1 VAASARGLA
10 AILAALLVVA
20 SLGGASTSVA
30 QEAAT
35 APATAEPSAAPQ
47 PISKEKIDQLV
58 APIAL
63 YPDNLLGQILAA
75 STYPLEVVFAARWVA
90 ANPKVTGQALEDSMQ
105 QQTWDPSVKALT
117 AVPQVLQMMSDK
129 VEWTRDLGDAY
140 LSQPDDIAA
149 SVQRLRARAD
159 ASGNLKETSK
169 LKVRRE
175 RAPPPAQPV
184 VGVEPLPE
192 YIVIE
197 PVEPDVVYVPV
208 YDPWVVYGVWPY
220 PYYRPF
226 YWYPPGYV
234 TVGIIGFGAPCVVG
248 AAIWA
253 RYSWY
258 SRRVTVNV
266 VNYNRFNRVTLANA
280 NVNHNW
286 KHDPAHRGSL
296 SYSTPK
302 LQQQFGKT
310 SVGNINQGPKFGPDA
325 SQKVLSTRGITGTP
339 GSPQGIAN
347 LNGKPNPNA
356 RTNQNAGPNA
366 SRTFNNNL
374 QTGTNTG
381 KPVNVTNNNP
391 SFSRS
396 ANTGNNPNLTGNA
409 NTGNN
414 PNLTRNANIGNNPS
428 LTRNPN
434 TSNNPNL
441 TRNANISNDPSLKR
455 NAHNN
460 PNLNRNVSSNRL
472 VGGNQNLG
480 LRQTIRPIPNV
491 RPHVNPNQ
499 RGQRPY

>member
-1 VAASARGLA
+1 MM
-10 AILAALLVVA
+10 AALVVVVT
-20 SLGGASTSVA
+20 SLGGVSTSVA
-30 QEAAT
+30 QEADAT
-35 APATAEPSAAPQ
+35 TATVPATGEPTAAPQ
-47 PISKEKIDQLV
+47 PISNEKLDQLV

-90 ANPKVTGQALEDSMQ
+90 ANPNMTGQALEDAMQ
-105 QQTWDPSVKALT
+105 QQAWDPSVKALT

-192 YIVIE
+192 YILIE

-253 RYSWY
+253 RYSWH

-266 VNYNRFNRVTLANA
+266 VNYNRFNRVTLASSAA
-280 NVNHNW
+280 NQNW

-310 SVGNINQGPKFGPDA
+310 SVGNINQGPKFGPGA
-325 SQKVLSTRGITGTP
+325 SQKVLSNKGTTGTA

-356 RTNQNAGPNA
+356 RTNQNNKPNLNA
-366 SRTFNNNL
+366 AKTYTNNH

-381 KPVNVTNNNP
+381 KPVTLNNKPNVTRN
-391 SFSRS
+391 
-396 ANTGNNPNLTGNA
+396 ANLTSHPNLNRNRNLTGNA
-409 NTGNN
+409 NNY
-414 PNLTRNANIGNNPS
+414 RQM
-428 LTRNPN
+428 
-434 TSNNPNL
+434 
-441 TRNANISNDPSLKR
+441 
-455 NAHNN
+455 
-460 PNLNRNVSSNRL
+460 
-472 VGGNQNLG
+472 GGNQNLG
-480 LRQTIRPIPNV
+480 LKSSIKPNTYV
-491 RPHVNPNQ
+491 RPHVNTNQ
-499 RGQRPY
+499 KGQKPY